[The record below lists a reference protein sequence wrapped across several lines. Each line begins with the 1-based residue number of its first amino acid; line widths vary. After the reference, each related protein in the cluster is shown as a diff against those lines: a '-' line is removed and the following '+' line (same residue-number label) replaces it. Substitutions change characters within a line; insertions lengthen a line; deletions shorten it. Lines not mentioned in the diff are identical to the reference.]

1 MNSQHITCRA
11 ALCVTRGSLERQ
23 NCWLGFQD
31 RPMYGKTSLQPTPF
45 AMSYK
50 WEMLIQAATTLVT
63 EHWCTC
69 VELERK
75 HTHLATLFKVSLRKH
90 CWSRTVWQVR
100 DTVRYVCKVA
110 WLIHTTMWLKLQSN
124 SQSER
129 GTTGELFLVLTVP
142 PFSQPPKHLQLHL
155 IISSHLQ

>member
-1 MNSQHITCRA
+1 MHYLHNGFDMNSQHITCRA

-100 DTVRYVCKVA
+100 DTVKGMFVKWLGWYIPPCGWSCSQTVKVR
-110 WLIHTTMWLKLQSN
+110 
-124 SQSER
+124 E
-129 GTTGELFLVLTVP
+129 G
-142 PFSQPPKHLQLHL
+142 QLENYF
-155 IISSHLQ
+155 